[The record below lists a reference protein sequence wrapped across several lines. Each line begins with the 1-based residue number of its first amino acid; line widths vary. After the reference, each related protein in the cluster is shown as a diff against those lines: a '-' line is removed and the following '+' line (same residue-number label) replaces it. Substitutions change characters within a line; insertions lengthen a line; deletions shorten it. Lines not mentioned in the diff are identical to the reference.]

1 MQTETTSAT
10 PRHHTPA
17 KNGAQ
22 QLRTHLGVPENPA
35 HQRPEKNHVQLL
47 RECLRVKGVAAF
59 LGCGVATVWRR
70 TKDDPTFP
78 KPIKLSER
86 VTVWKLSEIEA
97 WVDSRRMQSTVA
109 A

>member
-1 MQTETTSAT
+1 MQTETAGAT

-22 QLRTHLGVPENPA
+22 QLR
-35 HQRPEKNHVQLL
+35 
-47 RECLRVKGVAAF
+47 ECLRVPDVAAF

-78 KPIKLSER
+78 KPIKLSPR
-86 VTVWKLSEIEA
+86 VTVWKLSELEDWIT
-97 WVDSRRMQSTVA
+97 SRRVQGGA

>member
-1 MQTETTSAT
+1 MQTETAGAT

-22 QLRTHLGVPENPA
+22 QLR
-35 HQRPEKNHVQLL
+35 
-47 RECLRVKGVAAF
+47 ECLRVPDVAAF

-78 KPIKLSER
+78 KPIKLSPR
-86 VTVWKLSEIEA
+86 VTVWRITELEDWIT
-97 WVDSRRMQSTVA
+97 SRRVKGGA

>member
-1 MQTETTSAT
+1 MQTETTGAT
-10 PRHHTPA
+10 PRHHHNPA
-17 KNGAQ
+17 KNAAQ
-22 QLRTHLGVPENPA
+22 Q
-35 HQRPEKNHVQLL
+35 L
-47 RECLRVKGVAAF
+47 RECLRVPDVAAF

-78 KPIKLSER
+78 RPIKLSER

-97 WVDSRRMQSTVA
+97 WVESRRVQSTVA

>member
-1 MQTETTSAT
+1 MQTETTGAT
-10 PRHHTPA
+10 PRHHNPA

-22 QLRTHLGVPENPA
+22 Q
-35 HQRPEKNHVQLL
+35 L
-47 RECLRVKGVAAF
+47 RECLRVKGVAAY

-78 KPIKLSER
+78 KPIKLSPR

-97 WVDSRRMQSTVA
+97 WVQSRRVQSTVA